1 MDIKTPGA
9 LYKGYRFPPE
19 IISYCVWLYYRFP
32 LSYRDIEE
40 LMAEQGIM
48 LTYETVRKWCLKFGQ
63 RYAKELR
70 HRRSHPGDQ
79 WHLDEVFVTIK
90 GQVYYVW
97 RAVDQCG
104 TILGVLVQSRRDEK
118 AAQKFLRKLLKDLQ
132 YVPRVLIT
140 DKLASY
146 AAAKWELLPDVEH
159 RQQKRLN
166 NRAENSHQPTRQ
178 RERTMRRFKSPGQTQ
193 RFLSAFGPISSHF
206 RPRRHT
212 LRAVNYRQEMKQRFV
227 IWEEVTGLPSVAS
240 PDEQTRRKC
249 LPSSPSRLLSK

>member
-1 MDIKTPGA
+1 
-9 LYKGYRFPPE
+9 PE

-40 LMAEQGIM
+40 IMAERGIM
-48 LTYETVRKWCLKFGQ
+48 LTYETVRKWCLKFAQ

-70 HRRSHPGDQ
+70 HRRSHPADK

-90 GQVYYVW
+90 SQVYYVW
-97 RAVDQCG
+97 R
-104 TILGVLVQSRRDEK
+104 
-118 AAQKFLRKLLKDLQ
+118 
-132 YVPRVLIT
+132 
-140 DKLASY
+140 
-146 AAAKWELLPDVEH
+146 
-159 RQQKRLN
+159 
-166 NRAENSHQPTRQ
+166 
-178 RERTMRRFKSPGQTQ
+178 TMRRFHSPGQTH
-193 RFLSAFGPISSHF
+193 RFLSTFGPISSHF

-249 LPSSPSRLLSK
+249 LPSSPSRLLSQ

>member
-1 MDIKTPGA
+1 MDTKTPGT

-40 LMAEQGIM
+40 IMAERGIM

-90 GQVYYVW
+90 SQVYYVW
-97 RAVDQCG
+97 RAVDQHG

-118 AAQKFLRKLLKDLQ
+118 AAQKFLRKLLKDL
-132 YVPRVLIT
+132 
-140 DKLASY
+140 
-146 AAAKWELLPDVEH
+146 
-159 RQQKRLN
+159 
-166 NRAENSHQPTRQ
+166 
-178 RERTMRRFKSPGQTQ
+178 KS
-193 RFLSAFGPISSHF
+193 RSCCDH
-206 RPRRHT
+206 
-212 LRAVNYRQEMKQRFV
+212 YR
-227 IWEEVTGLPSVAS
+227 
-240 PDEQTRRKC
+240 
-249 LPSSPSRLLSK
+249 